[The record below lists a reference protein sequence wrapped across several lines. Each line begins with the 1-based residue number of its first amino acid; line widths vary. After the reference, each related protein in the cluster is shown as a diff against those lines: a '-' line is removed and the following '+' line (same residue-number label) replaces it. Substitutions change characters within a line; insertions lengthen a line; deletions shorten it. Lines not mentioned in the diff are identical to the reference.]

1 MLALLHNR
9 VGLISSIFRY
19 QWGSFTSDKT
29 MSEDSKNTFG
39 SSVGVIQTRCKP
51 LKVAAS
57 TVYYSIEAE
66 KFLASKI
73 AEMNFLLYKMMLL
86 IPILKKL
93 SFYLQKQKNFYSN
106 PNCGFGDSRVCQNY
120 NLGYYKNFFAIE
132 YRMIISSEMDSET
145 SFYITKNSFQPILR
159 SKNVWPLYC
168 KYLWRLQLCKAC
180 NEFLWHLQ
188 MIQK

>member
-1 MLALLHNR
+1 
-9 VGLISSIFRY
+9 
-19 QWGSFTSDKT
+19 

-106 PNCGFGDSRVCQNY
+106 PNCGFGDWDGLCRSYLRHFGLKLNC
-120 NLGYYKNFFAIE
+120 LFFQ
-132 YRMIISSEMDSET
+132 SSHFFTQE
-145 SFYITKNSFQPILR
+145 SFPDRSMMKTQYWQKQPI
-159 SKNVWPLYC
+159 
-168 KYLWRLQLCKAC
+168 
-180 NEFLWHLQ
+180 
-188 MIQK
+188 

>member
-1 MLALLHNR
+1 
-9 VGLISSIFRY
+9 
-19 QWGSFTSDKT
+19 

-93 SFYLQKQKNFYSN
+93 SFYLQKQKNFIVTQIAVLEIHV
-106 PNCGFGDSRVCQNY
+106 FAKIIIWVTI
-120 NLGYYKNFFAIE
+120 KNFLLLNIE
-132 YRMIISSEMDSET
+132 
-145 SFYITKNSFQPILR
+145 
-159 SKNVWPLYC
+159 
-168 KYLWRLQLCKAC
+168 
-180 NEFLWHLQ
+180 
-188 MIQK
+188 

>member
-1 MLALLHNR
+1 
-9 VGLISSIFRY
+9 
-19 QWGSFTSDKT
+19 

-57 TVYYSIEAE
+57 TVYYSIKAE

-93 SFYLQKQKNFYSN
+93 SFYLQKQKFFYSN
-106 PNCGFGDSRVCQNY
+106 PNYNFGKHASFQNF
-120 NLGYYKNFFAIE
+120 NLGYYKNFFAIKD
-132 YRMIISSEMDSET
+132 RMIISSNLESAT
-145 SFYITKNSFQPILR
+145 SFYITKNSFQPFLR
-159 SKNVWPLYC
+159 PKNVWPLYC
-168 KYLWRLQLCKAC
+168 KRLWRPQLWEARC
-180 NEFLWHLQ
+180 EFVWQLQ
-188 MIQK
+188 MIQNHF